1 MITDTVKRVKIYR
14 ITRDIENYV
23 EELAQRKSVIS
34 YTKDFSSH
42 FFGWLKK
49 DLSLNFDADIEVEYK
64 YEADSPTDTFIISV
78 EKTFGI
84 KLEIKKG
91 DLYV

>member
-1 MITDTVKRVKIYR
+1 MITDTVKRVKMYR
-14 ITRDIENYV
+14 IALEVEKYV
-23 EELAQRKSVIS
+23 EDLAQRKSKIS
-34 YTKDFSSH
+34 YTRDFSSH
-42 FFGWLKK
+42 FLGWLKK

-78 EKTFGI
+78 YKTFGI

-91 DLYV
+91 ELYV